1 MADMGLTAADAQM
14 DGLLLDATTGDW
26 YDPNDVIA
34 VQGVAVNGG
43 GIHVEPASS
52 FVAVSTRPLRGSP
65 YDRTDG
71 RDENDPEGYTAM
83 IQAQLGVARA
93 KSVGPPA
100 RPPPPPIPV
109 VPAVVFKAAPL
120 TLTRQPLIE
129 SVVGAGHTGGVP
141 RSDGS

>member
-34 VQGVAVNGG
+34 VHGVAVNGG
-43 GIHVEPASS
+43 GIIVEPAGSEPASS
-52 FVAVSTRPLRGSP
+52 FVAISTRPLRGSP

-100 RPPPPPIPV
+100 RPP
-109 VPAVVFKAAPL
+109 
-120 TLTRQPLIE
+120 RR
-129 SVVGAGHTGGVP
+129 
-141 RSDGS
+141 RSL